1 LVKPWFNGR
10 IPESPQVVDLTSD
23 GFPLLG
29 ARIDVVDT
37 KPVATLVYGR
47 RLHLISLSAVPA
59 AGPAKEP
66 SLRKPIKGTN
76 VSYWSKD
83 GVAYVAASDLN
94 PNELETFVRAFRAG
108 LQAH

>member
-1 LVKPWFNGR
+1 LTNAFALVAAGKHARCNG
-10 IPESPQVVDLTSD
+10 L
-23 GFPLLG
+23 PL
-29 ARIDVVDT
+29 
-37 KPVATLVYGR
+37 TLVYGR